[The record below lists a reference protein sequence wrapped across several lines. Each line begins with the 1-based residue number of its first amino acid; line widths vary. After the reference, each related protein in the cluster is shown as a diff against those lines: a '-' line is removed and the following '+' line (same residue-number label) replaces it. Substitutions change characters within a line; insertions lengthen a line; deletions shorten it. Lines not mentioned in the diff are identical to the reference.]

1 MAFRRPIFF
10 LTPRPV
16 SLAVS
21 ALTPSSPQEVSS
33 KRIMSFLARSI
44 SAKIRTSRNGAL
56 AFVRPTGS
64 RSITTY
70 AQLPEEH
77 RMVYDMCRK
86 FADEE
91 LAPNAGTWDKQH
103 AFPTD
108 AVKQLVRN
116 TPTKF

>member
-1 MAFRRPIFF
+1 
-10 LTPRPV
+10 
-16 SLAVS
+16 
-21 ALTPSSPQEVSS
+21 
-33 KRIMSFLARSI
+33 MSFLARSVF
-44 SAKIRTSRNGAL
+44 AKIHTSRNTPLTLLRQSG
-56 AFVRPTGS
+56 G

-103 AFPTD
+103 SFPTD
-108 AVKQLVRN
+108 AVKQLVRIPQQN
-116 TPTKF
+116 LIPGPSRRHVGVHLTVLSSGGTWLDGNQRQSGARWI

>member
-1 MAFRRPIFF
+1 
-10 LTPRPV
+10 
-16 SLAVS
+16 
-21 ALTPSSPQEVSS
+21 
-33 KRIMSFLARSI
+33 MSFLARSI

-56 AFVRPTGS
+56 ALVRPTGG